1 MSPNDATDRESDVL
15 SPVADRRLGL
25 EVKSSGGWP
34 NADSDRTQW
43 PHRGLDSL
51 ERQSRNGQLRK
62 LRRYFLREAVR
73 KRDYRSNDRQL
84 RVLAYSLVP
93 SPGASP
99 DEDWN
104 TLQAEAEQHG
114 YAMGARLHDVAVPVP
129 TKYFPGSR
137 TGQGIYTPPWQRP
150 GWREVER
157 LVRGEFADGV
167 IVLDRHNISSDDDE
181 YHAVIKH
188 LGERSEA
195 FVHLVIPEE
204 SAAPT

>member
-1 MSPNDATDRESDVL
+1 MSPHDATYLGSDVL
-15 SPVADRRLGL
+15 SPVADPGL
-25 EVKSSGGWP
+25 DRGDWP
-34 NADSDRTQW
+34 NAANDRIRW
-43 PHRGLDSL
+43 RHRGPDPL

-62 LRRYFLREAVR
+62 LRQHFHREAVG
-73 KRDYRSNDRQL
+73 KRDRQSSDQQL
-84 RVLAYSLVP
+84 RVLAHSLVA

-114 YAMGARLHDVAVPVP
+114 YAIGARLHDVAVPVP
-129 TKYFPGSR
+129 TTYFPSSHKGRSV
-137 TGQGIYTPPWQRP
+137 YTPPWQRP

-157 LVRGEFADGV
+157 QIRGGFAEGV

-188 LGERSEA
+188 LGERYKA
-195 FVHLVIPEE
+195 FIHLVIPEE
-204 SAAPT
+204 PTAPT